1 MNADEGNSDGEQS
14 EEGYKMTKN
23 KVPFEDKM
31 EQWQKDM
38 ESVLGKAE
46 IIIAKHRNGPVG
58 NIELRFDSNTTAF
71 IDPTK
76 YTEDEFF
83 EDESFE

>member
-1 MNADEGNSDGEQS
+1 
-14 EEGYKMTKN
+14 
-23 KVPFEDKM
+23 M